1 MNGCAMKYDELRKK
15 ISIVVP
21 VKDEEMAI
29 KPFLKEIGDKLK
41 NIKYALEIIFVD
53 DGSSDNTLSTIKKI
67 SVTQKEVKYISF
79 SRNFGKEAAMS
90 AGIDYATGDAVIPMD
105 VDLQDPPIVI
115 HEFIRLWEEGFDT
128 VYGYRL
134 SRNEDTASKKM
145 TAGMFYKIF
154 NKISDNPIPYN
165 AGDFRLIDRK
175 VVDILR
181 KMPEQNRFM
190 KGLFAWPGFKTTSVP
205 YHRPARKHGKTKF
218 NAWKLWNFAVDGITS
233 FSTWPLRIWS
243 YIGGGIAAISLAF
256 MGFIILRTLVS
267 GRDFPGYASIMS
279 AVLFFGAMQ
288 LISIG
293 VLGEYIGRLYM
304 EVKKRP
310 NYIVSEKNI

>member
-1 MNGCAMKYDELRKK
+1 MEYCELKKK

-29 KPFLKEIGDKLK
+29 KPFLKEVFGELK
-41 NIKYALEIIFVD
+41 NIKYKLEIIFVD
-53 DGSSDNTLSTIKKI
+53 DGSSDNTLLTIKETSLI
-67 SVTQKEVKYISF
+67 HEEVKYISF

-90 AGIDYATGDAVIPMD
+90 AGIEYATGDAVIPMD

-134 SRNEDTASKKM
+134 SRNEDTTSKKM
-145 TAGMFYKIF
+145 TAGMFYKVF

-175 VVDILR
+175 VVDVLR

-243 YIGGGIAAISLAF
+243 YIGGGIAIVALFF
-256 MGFIILRTLVS
+256 MVFIIMRTILF

-279 AVLFFGAMQ
+279 TILFFGSIQ

-293 VLGEYIGRLYM
+293 VLGEYIGRLYI

-310 NYIVSEKNI
+310 SYVIKSKNI